1 MIGKVEILPALTSS
15 DVDSSLFSAGNC
27 KDSDLTTSCRLSAA
41 SNAEELPNAIAVGL
55 VADFEINVKSVTIYT
70 PQTDVD
76 GYDPGVHDIEVDD
89 KLFTIR
95 KLLFGRLFPPKGYP
109 PPLQIFFAN
118 FVLQNFGVP
127 PIYQLHPQRLKIVF
141 CIR

>member
-1 MIGKVEILPALTSS
+1 MLPALTGS
-15 DVDSSLFSAGNC
+15 DSSLFSAGNC
-27 KDSDLTTSCRLSAA
+27 KDSDLTTSCRLPAA
-41 SNAEELPNAIAVGL
+41 SSAQHSTAIALELVG
-55 VADFEINVKSVTIYT
+55 DFEINVKSVTIYT

-95 KLLFGRLFPPKGYP
+95 KLLFGRLFPPKAYP
-109 PPLQIFFAN
+109 PPLRIFLAT
-118 FVLQNFGVP
+118 FVLQNWGIP